1 MPMKIREITQSER
14 EQLRELTSCADG
26 AVARRARAVLMAS
39 EGADS
44 VTVAQSLEVSERTIR
59 YAVERFD
66 DGGTKALERIV
77 SPGRPR
83 SVSGSQRESL
93 VGIIHRSPEEFGMP
107 TQRWDLADL
116 AVVAR
121 SEGVL
126 PEVSHWT
133 VRREIARLINIDP
146 ELRCRVNIPDQRQP
160 GAPLGNRNA
169 VRHGAYVS
177 SEPSAEERALIAG
190 IEARFLRDFPGS
202 GKDDTQLIRAAAEA
216 CLTLNR
222 GLSADCA
229 DATMRA
235 DRRFRKAI
243 KALKTKGGRQ
253 TDEPKITPAEW
264 ASDLLRRFREG

>member
-1 MPMKIREITQSER
+1 MPMNVRDITDSER
-14 EQLRELTSCADG
+14 EQSRELLFCADG
-26 AVARRARAVLMAS
+26 AVARRARAVLVAS
-39 EGADS
+39 EGTGS
-44 VTVAQSLEVSERTIR
+44 VSIARSLGASERTVR
-59 YAVERFD
+59 YAVERSSC
-66 DGGTKALERIV
+66 GGTEALKRRV

-83 SVSGSQRESL
+83 SVSDSQSDSL
-93 VGIIHRSPEEFGMP
+93 IGLTHRSPEEFGIP

-126 PEVSHWT
+126 PGVSDWT
-133 VRREIARLINIDP
+133 VRREIARLINLDP
-146 ELRCRVNIPDQRQP
+146 ELRGRVNIPDQKQP
-160 GAPLGNRNA
+160 GAPPGNRNA

-177 SEPSAEERALIAG
+177 SRPSTEERALVAG

-202 GKDDTQLIRAAAEA
+202 GKDDTQLIRAVAEA

-222 GLSADCA
+222 GLSADSA

-243 KALKTKGGRQ
+243 KALKAKKPRGGKPQ
-253 TDEPKITPAEW
+253 TTPAEW
-264 ASDLLRRFREG
+264 AADLLRRFREE